1 MTQLNSEFWMKMR
14 KYFENNHNFYLNN
27 SISKKPW
34 WNFANLKNGY
44 TISLMFGKRQKE
56 LIVKLEAYK
65 ADIMIDE
72 FREVAQQIIAKN
84 DQYILDI
91 QDKRKRMDLFI
102 KLRNFDFSQDEQD
115 LEDAFEWA
123 GKQLGF

>member
-1 MTQLNSEFWMKMR
+1 
-14 KYFENNHNFYLNN
+14 
-27 SISKKPW
+27 
-34 WNFANLKNGY
+34 
-44 TISLMFGKRQKE
+44 MFGKRQKE

-91 QDKRKRMDLFI
+91 QDKRKRMDFI
-102 KLRNFDFSQDEQD
+102 YQIEKILISRKMKMSWKMLLSG
-115 LEDAFEWA
+115 LENS
-123 GKQLGF
+123 